1 MTCVCYFVIVT
12 EALQYPEYSVVV
24 LYKRLVVGC
33 AFMTPE
39 GYITYVAVSGGW
51 EKAGIGQ

>member
-1 MTCVCYFVIVT
+1 VT

-39 GYITYVAVSGGW
+39 GYITYVAVSAGW
-51 EKAGIGQ
+51 EKAGIGQYVSWILLS